1 MPRPTTITD
10 EQILEAARSQFFEF
24 GFGASTAN
32 IAQSAGISEG
42 SIFKRFSTKAELFQ
56 AAMGIPSLPVGQEIF
71 THAGV
76 LDIRDQLKAIA
87 LHLIESLRDIMPRIM
102 MMWAQPNMNPVDY
115 FQKSDDAP
123 PKIVLRAL
131 TSYLKAEKKMGRI
144 QCKDPEIMA
153 RMIMGSI
160 HNFVFFELITASH
173 RSDEEMESFVDG
185 MLDLLWEGVA
195 A

>member
-87 LHLIESLRDIMPRIM
+87 LHLIESLRDIMPRI
-102 MMWAQPNMNPVDY
+102 
-115 FQKSDDAP
+115 
-123 PKIVLRAL
+123 
-131 TSYLKAEKKMGRI
+131 
-144 QCKDPEIMA
+144 
-153 RMIMGSI
+153 
-160 HNFVFFELITASH
+160 
-173 RSDEEMESFVDG
+173 
-185 MLDLLWEGVA
+185 
-195 A
+195 